1 MKVGTRSQREVD
13 KAVEVVARRLEE
25 VSIDYA
31 QRNSPFLIGD
41 IRIDVVSA
49 KDVEK
54 REARN
59 SDKSWQGELVFE
71 QISGKWDKERKR
83 S

>member
-1 MKVGTRSQREVD
+1 M
-13 KAVEVVARRLEE
+13 VAGRLEE

-31 QRNSPFLIGD
+31 QRNSPFLIGN
-41 IRIDVVSA
+41 IRIDVVGT

-59 SDKSWQGELVFE
+59 SDKGWQGELVLE

>member
-1 MKVGTRSQREVD
+1 VD
-13 KAVEVVARRLEE
+13 KTVEVVARRLEE

-31 QRNSPFLIGD
+31 QRNCPFLIGY

-54 REARN
+54 REARY
-59 SDKSWQGELVFE
+59 SDKGW
-71 QISGKWDKERKR
+71 
-83 S
+83 

>member
-1 MKVGTRSQREVD
+1 M
-13 KAVEVVARRLEE
+13 VAGRLEE
-25 VSIDYA
+25 VCIDYA
-31 QRNSPFLIGD
+31 QRNRPFLIGD
-41 IRIDVVSA
+41 IRIDVVGT

-59 SDKSWQGELVFE
+59 SDKGRQGELVLE
-71 QISGKWDKERKR
+71 QISGKRNEERER

>member
-1 MKVGTRSQREVD
+1 M
-13 KAVEVVARRLEE
+13 VARRLEE

>member
-1 MKVGTRSQREVD
+1 M
-13 KAVEVVARRLEE
+13 VARRLEE
-25 VSIDYA
+25 VSIDDA
-31 QRNSPFLIGD
+31 QRNSPFLIGN

-71 QISGKWDKERKR
+71 QISGKWDKERER

>member
-1 MKVGTRSQREVD
+1 MD
-13 KAVEVVARRLEE
+13 KAVKVIARRLEE
-25 VSIDYA
+25 ICINDA

-41 IRIDVVSA
+41 IRIDIVSA

-54 REARN
+54 REARY
-59 SDKSWQGELVFE
+59 SDKGRQGELVFE
-71 QISGKWDKERKR
+71 QISGKGDKEREG

>member
-1 MKVGTRSQREVD
+1 M
-13 KAVEVVARRLEE
+13 VAGRLEE
-25 VSIDYA
+25 VCIDYA
-31 QRNSPFLIGD
+31 QRNSPFLIGN

-59 SDKSWQGELVFE
+59 SDKGWQGELVFE

>member
-1 MKVGTRSQREVD
+1 VD

>member
-1 MKVGTRSQREVD
+1 M
-13 KAVEVVARRLEE
+13 VAGRLEE
-25 VSIDYA
+25 VCIDYA
-31 QRNSPFLIGD
+31 QRNCPFLIGN

-59 SDKSWQGELVFE
+59 SDKGWQGELVLE

-83 S
+83 SQMLEHLFIGI

>member
-1 MKVGTRSQREVD
+1 M
-13 KAVEVVARRLEE
+13 VAGRLEE

-31 QRNSPFLIGD
+31 QRNSPFLIGN

-54 REARN
+54 REARY
-59 SDKSWQGELVFE
+59 SDKGWQGELVFE
-71 QISGKWDKERKR
+71 QISGKRNEERER

>member
-1 MKVGTRSQREVD
+1 M
-13 KAVEVVARRLEE
+13 VAGRLEE
-25 VSIDYA
+25 VCIDYA
-31 QRNSPFLIGD
+31 QRNSPFLIGN

-59 SDKSWQGELVFE
+59 SDKGWQGELVFE
-71 QISGKWDKERKR
+71 QISDKWDKERKR
-83 S
+83 SQMLKHLFIGI

>member
-1 MKVGTRSQREVD
+1 M
-13 KAVEVVARRLEE
+13 VARRLEE
-25 VSIDYA
+25 VSINYA
-31 QRNSPFLIGD
+31 QRNSPFLIGN

-59 SDKSWQGELVFE
+59 SDKGWQGELVLE

-83 S
+83 SQMLKHLFIGI